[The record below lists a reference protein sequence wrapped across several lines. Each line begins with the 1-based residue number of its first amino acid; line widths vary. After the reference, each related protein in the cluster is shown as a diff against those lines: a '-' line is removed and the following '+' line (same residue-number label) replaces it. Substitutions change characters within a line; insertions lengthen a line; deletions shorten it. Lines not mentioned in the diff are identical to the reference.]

1 MADQITEVQRV
12 KQATMNGYFYVL
24 TAIDLF
30 VLSFMCILTKL
41 SESLNKKQKQG
52 FFFAFALIAVI
63 SVLEVVTLAVDGT
76 PAGYRWLN
84 ILSNRPVPGSVSLPC
99 VCHGPEKEDE
109 PLVQGGGVLRGVLPA
124 VPCSVHPRRAGVL
137 RQRRQ
142 RLFSRAILLYLYHH
156 VLCGHRVS
164 FGVHHCHGAGI
175 SESQPGA
182 DLPPDDLSAH

>member
-1 MADQITEVQRV
+1 MHPHKAQRISEQKAEAGIFPCFCADRGDLGAGGGDTGGGRNPGGLPLAEHPVQ
-12 KQATMNGYFYVL
+12 
-24 TAIDLF
+24 
-30 VLSFMCILTKL
+30 LS
-41 SESLNKKQKQG
+41 G
-52 FFFAFALIAVI
+52 V
-63 SVLEVVTLAVDGT
+63 
-76 PAGYRWLN
+76 
-84 ILSNRPVPGSVSLPC
+84 RPVPGSVSLPC

-142 RLFSRAILLYLYHH
+142 RLFPWAILLYLYHP
-156 VLCGHRVS
+156 VFCGHRVS
-164 FGVHHCHGAGI
+164 LGVHHCHGAGI